1 MILLSSFIK
10 FFCKKIKI
18 LYYYIMNND
27 LDKSL
32 RILTYYHTALRNI
45 GLYTSIAFA
54 ALIFSR
60 HWRNKN
66 FGLNIMLIVITL
78 IFVSLSI
85 SIGTFLIQD
94 LEEMRKQDSIDKL
107 EKWLLLPKIMI
118 YTNCIIL
125 LATLFVFFLQ
135 FK

>member
-1 MILLSSFIK
+1 
-10 FFCKKIKI
+10 
-18 LYYYIMNND
+18 MNND

-94 LEEMRKQDSIDKL
+94 LEEMRKLAIIDN
-107 EKWLLLPKIMI
+107 IG
-118 YTNCIIL
+118 
-125 LATLFVFFLQ
+125 LANSR
-135 FK
+135 